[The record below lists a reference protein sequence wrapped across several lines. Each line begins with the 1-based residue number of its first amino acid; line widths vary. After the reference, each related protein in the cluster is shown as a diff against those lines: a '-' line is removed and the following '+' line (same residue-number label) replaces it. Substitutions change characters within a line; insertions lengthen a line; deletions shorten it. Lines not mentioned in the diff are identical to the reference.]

1 MTNTT
6 PNSKNLLSFSTRLI
20 TWTNSGL
27 VHLTL
32 VILGL
37 VWLTPSL
44 GLLITSLRSR
54 ADIAQSGWWTS
65 ILEWRFNLENYVEVL
80 NNSELPSPG
89 FKENIINSIIITV
102 PSTILPIIVASLFA
116 YVIVFT
122 KLRIRNFLY
131 LLIIALMVVPLQVT
145 WFPVLSLY
153 KFFDITGS
161 WTGIWLAHTAYGTPF
176 AVFLLRNFF
185 SEIPEEIIESA
196 KLDCNNHF
204 QIFTRIVLPLSL
216 PALASL
222 AIFQFVWVWNDLMN
236 AIVFLQNVEK
246 YPLTVGIQK
255 LLGHYQ
261 NEWHLL
267 AAGAWLTMLVPLL
280 IFFSLQRYFVRG
292 VTAGA
297 VKG

>member
-196 KLDCNNHF
+196 RIDCNNHF

-267 AAGAWLTMLVPLL
+267 AAGAWLTMLIPLL

>member
-102 PSTILPIIVASLFA
+102 PSTILPIIVASLLA

-236 AIVFLQNVEK
+236 AIVFLQSVEK

>member
-27 VHLTL
+27 VHLIL

-196 KLDCNNHF
+196 RIDCNNHF

-267 AAGAWLTMLVPLL
+267 AAGAWLTMLVPLI
-280 IFFSLQRYFVRG
+280 IFFALQRYFVRG

>member
-1 MTNTT
+1 MI
-6 PNSKNLLSFSTRLI
+6 NSTSNLKNPLPFSDRII
-20 TWTNSGL
+20 TWTNRGL
-27 VHLTL
+27 VHFTL
-32 VILGL
+32 FILGL

-44 GLLITSLRSR
+44 GLLVTSLRSR
-54 ADIAQSGWWTS
+54 ADIAQSGWWTA
-65 ILEWRFNLENYVEVL
+65 ILEWRFNIQNYIEVL
-80 NNSELPSPG
+80 NNSELPPPG

-102 PSTILPIIVASLFA
+102 PSTLLPIIVASLLA

-122 KLRIRNFLY
+122 TLRIRNFLY

-145 WFPVLSLY
+145 WFPVLGMY
-153 KFFDITGS
+153 KSFNITGS
-161 WTGIWLAHTAYGTPF
+161 WIGIWLAHTAYGTPF

-185 SEIPEEIIESA
+185 SEIPGEIIESA

-222 AIFQFVWVWNDLMN
+222 AIFQFVWVWNDIMN
-236 AIVFLQNVEK
+236 AIVFLQSAEK
-246 YPLTVGIQK
+246 YPLTVGVQR
-255 LLGHYQ
+255 LLSHYQ

-267 AAGAWLTMLVPLL
+267 AAGAWLTMLVPLI
-280 IFFSLQRYFVRG
+280 IFFALQRYFVRG

>member
-65 ILEWRFNLENYVEVL
+65 ILEWRFNLKNYVEVL

-102 PSTILPIIVASLFA
+102 PSTILPIIVASLLA

-185 SEIPEEIIESA
+185 SEIPGEIIESA

-204 QIFTRIVLPLSL
+204 QIFTRIVIPLSL
-216 PALASL
+216 PAIASL
-222 AIFQFVWVWNDLMN
+222 AIFQFVWVWNDIMN
-236 AIVFLQNVEK
+236 AVVFLQNPEK
-246 YPLTVGIQK
+246 YPLTIGVQR
-255 LLGHYQ
+255 LLSHYQ

-267 AAGAWLTMLVPLL
+267 AAGAWLTMLVPLI
-280 IFFSLQRYFVRG
+280 IFFALQRYFVRG

>member
-32 VILGL
+32 AILGL

-102 PSTILPIIVASLFA
+102 PSTILPIIVASLLA

>member
-27 VHLTL
+27 VHLIL

-102 PSTILPIIVASLFA
+102 PSTILPIIVASLLA

>member
-102 PSTILPIIVASLFA
+102 PSTILPIIVASLLA

-267 AAGAWLTMLVPLL
+267 AAGAWLTMLVPLM
-280 IFFSLQRYFVRG
+280 IFFALQRYFVRG

>member
-1 MTNTT
+1 M
-6 PNSKNLLSFSTRLI
+6 
-20 TWTNSGL
+20 
-27 VHLTL
+27 
-32 VILGL
+32 
-37 VWLTPSL
+37 
-44 GLLITSLRSR
+44 
-54 ADIAQSGWWTS
+54 
-65 ILEWRFNLENYVEVL
+65 
-80 NNSELPSPG
+80 
-89 FKENIINSIIITV
+89 
-102 PSTILPIIVASLFA
+102 ASLFA

-196 KLDCNNHF
+196 RIDCNNHF

-267 AAGAWLTMLVPLL
+267 AAGAWLTMLVPLI
-280 IFFSLQRYFVRG
+280 IFFALQRYFVRG

>member
-102 PSTILPIIVASLFA
+102 PSTILPIIVASLLA

-196 KLDCNNHF
+196 RIDCNNHF

-236 AIVFLQNVEK
+236 AIVFLQSVEK

>member
-1 MTNTT
+1 M
-6 PNSKNLLSFSTRLI
+6 
-20 TWTNSGL
+20 
-27 VHLTL
+27 
-32 VILGL
+32 
-37 VWLTPSL
+37 
-44 GLLITSLRSR
+44 
-54 ADIAQSGWWTS
+54 
-65 ILEWRFNLENYVEVL
+65 EVL

-102 PSTILPIIVASLFA
+102 PSTILPIIVASLLA

-267 AAGAWLTMLVPLL
+267 AAGAWLTMLVPLI
-280 IFFSLQRYFVRG
+280 IFFALQRYFVRG

>member
-161 WTGIWLAHTAYGTPF
+161 WTGIWIAHTAYGTPF

>member
-89 FKENIINSIIITV
+89 FKENIISSIIITV
-102 PSTILPIIVASLFA
+102 PSTILPIIVASLLA

-280 IFFSLQRYFVRG
+280 IFFALQRYFVRG

>member
-204 QIFTRIVLPLSL
+204 QIFTRIIVPLSL
-216 PALASL
+216 PAIASL
-222 AIFQFVWVWNDLMN
+222 AIFQFVWVWNDIMN
-236 AIVFLQNVEK
+236 AVVFLQNPEK
-246 YPLTVGIQK
+246 YPLTVGVQR
-255 LLGHYQ
+255 LLSHYQ

-267 AAGAWLTMLVPLL
+267 AAGAWLTMLVPLI
-280 IFFSLQRYFVRG
+280 IFFALQRYFIRG

>member
-102 PSTILPIIVASLFA
+102 PSTILPIIVASLLA

-267 AAGAWLTMLVPLL
+267 AAGAWLTMLVPLI
-280 IFFSLQRYFVRG
+280 IFFALQRYFKRG

>member
-37 VWLTPSL
+37 VWLTPSF

-236 AIVFLQNVEK
+236 AVVFLQNVEK

>member
-6 PNSKNLLSFSTRLI
+6 PNSNNLLSFSTRLI

-102 PSTILPIIVASLFA
+102 PSTILPIIVASLLA

>member
-236 AIVFLQNVEK
+236 AVVFLQNVEK

>member
-27 VHLTL
+27 VHLIL

-196 KLDCNNHF
+196 RIDCNNHF

-267 AAGAWLTMLVPLL
+267 AAGAWLTMLVPLI
-280 IFFSLQRYFVRG
+280 IFFALQRYFIRG

>member
-65 ILEWRFNLENYVEVL
+65 ILEWRFNLENYAEVL

-102 PSTILPIIVASLFA
+102 PSTILPIIVASLLA

>member
-102 PSTILPIIVASLFA
+102 PSTILPIIVASLLA

>member
-196 KLDCNNHF
+196 RIDCNNHF

-216 PALASL
+216 PAIASL
-222 AIFQFVWVWNDLMN
+222 AIFQFVWVWNDIMN
-236 AIVFLQNVEK
+236 AVVFLQNPEK
-246 YPLTVGIQK
+246 YPLTVGVQR
-255 LLGHYQ
+255 LLSHYQ

-267 AAGAWLTMLVPLL
+267 AAGAWLTMLVPLI
-280 IFFSLQRYFVRG
+280 IFFALQRYFIRG

>member
-204 QIFTRIVLPLSL
+204 QIFTRIVMPLSL
-216 PALASL
+216 PAIASL
-222 AIFQFVWVWNDLMN
+222 AIFQFVWVWNDIMN
-236 AIVFLQNVEK
+236 AIVFLQNPEK
-246 YPLTVGIQK
+246 YPLTVGVQR
-255 LLGHYQ
+255 LLSQYQ

-267 AAGAWLTMLVPLL
+267 AAGAWLTMLVPLI
-280 IFFSLQRYFVRG
+280 IFFALQRYFVRG

>member
-1 MTNTT
+1 MI
-6 PNSKNLLSFSTRLI
+6 NSTSNLKNSLPFSDRI
-20 TWTNSGL
+20 IIWTNRGL
-27 VHLTL
+27 VHFTL

-196 KLDCNNHF
+196 RIDCNNHF

-267 AAGAWLTMLVPLL
+267 AAGAWLTMLVPLI
-280 IFFSLQRYFVRG
+280 IFFALQRYFVRG

>member
-65 ILEWRFNLENYVEVL
+65 IFEWRFNLENYVEVL

-102 PSTILPIIVASLFA
+102 PSTILPIIVASLLA

-196 KLDCNNHF
+196 RIDCNNHF

>member
-1 MTNTT
+1 MKKATSNI
-6 PNSKNLLSFSTRLI
+6 KNPLPLSSRLI
-20 TWTNSGL
+20 AWTNRGF
-27 VHLTL
+27 VHFTL
-32 VILGL
+32 LILGL

-54 ADIAQSGWWTS
+54 ADIAQSGWWVS
-65 ILEWRFNLENYVEVL
+65 IFEWNFNIQNYVEVL
-80 NNSELPSPG
+80 NNSDLPPPG
-89 FKENIINSIIITV
+89 FKENFINSIIITV
-102 PSTILPIIVASLFA
+102 PSTIIPIFFA
-116 YVIVFT
+116 ALTAYAIVFT

-145 WFPVLSLY
+145 WFPVLGMY
-153 KFFDITGS
+153 KAFDITGS
-161 WTGIWLAHTAYGTPF
+161 WFGIWIAHSAYGSCF

-185 SEIPEEIIESA
+185 IGIPEEIIESA

-216 PALASL
+216 PAIASL
-222 AIFQFVWVWNDLMN
+222 AIFQFVWVWNDIMN
-236 AIVFLQNVEK
+236 AIVFLQSAEK

-267 AAGAWLTMLVPLL
+267 AAGAWLTMLVPLI
-280 IFFSLQRYFVRG
+280 IFFALQRYFIRG

>member
-6 PNSKNLLSFSTRLI
+6 PNSKNLLPFSTRLI

-196 KLDCNNHF
+196 RIDCNNHF

-267 AAGAWLTMLVPLL
+267 AAGAWLTMLVPLI
-280 IFFSLQRYFVRG
+280 IFFALQRYFVRG

>member
-102 PSTILPIIVASLFA
+102 PSTILPIIVASLLA

-236 AIVFLQNVEK
+236 AIVFLQSVEK

-280 IFFSLQRYFVRG
+280 IFFALQRYFVRG

>member
-102 PSTILPIIVASLFA
+102 PSTILPIIVASLLA
-116 YVIVFT
+116 YAIVFT

>member
-102 PSTILPIIVASLFA
+102 PSTILPIIVASLLA

-280 IFFSLQRYFVRG
+280 IFFALQRYFVRG

>member
-27 VHLTL
+27 VHLAL

-65 ILEWRFNLENYVEVL
+65 ILEWRFNLENYMEVL

-131 LLIIALMVVPLQVT
+131 LFIIALMVVPLQVT

-261 NEWHLL
+261 NEWHLR

-280 IFFSLQRYFVRG
+280 IFFALQRYFVRG

>member
-65 ILEWRFNLENYVEVL
+65 ILEWRFNLENYAVVL

-102 PSTILPIIVASLFA
+102 PSTILPIIVASLLA

>member
-102 PSTILPIIVASLFA
+102 PSTILPIIVASLLA

-196 KLDCNNHF
+196 RIDCNNHF

-267 AAGAWLTMLVPLL
+267 AAGAWLTMLVPLI
-280 IFFSLQRYFVRG
+280 IFFALQRYFIRG

>member
-102 PSTILPIIVASLFA
+102 PSTILPIIVASLLA

-196 KLDCNNHF
+196 RIDCNNHF

-280 IFFSLQRYFVRG
+280 IFFALQRYFVRG